1 MDSKETPPAPGY
13 ANSLLSFKPKHNAVL
28 PAPPNSNFVVLRMR
42 CEVFGYGWYANSS
55 TDYLAT
61 AVVVLYMIVAITYTG
76 RVLITGVTSSSWDT
90 VTELLA
96 LALQSPIPEALSG
109 SGAGV
114 EKLGTY
120 KRLVRLRARTEEGG
134 AQDRTKERLVL
145 IIDSEGIS
153 ERKKKELDGIRN
165 RPVVVDEKYL

>member
-1 MDSKETPPAPGY
+1 
-13 ANSLLSFKPKHNAVL
+13 
-28 PAPPNSNFVVLRMR
+28 MR